1 MVGIVQGIA
10 ELAFLVLLLK
20 ENAVQNPLVAAAIS
34 SQLPAT
40 HSKATNRMLYQG
52 WNPAFRTAL
61 FLLAT
66 ALTLSAQTPSA
77 QTPSLRSTTQLVE
90 IDTVVA
96 DAHGKP
102 VMDLKAED
110 FKLFEDGKERPLA
123 HFSFEKVEPSDPRA
137 AQHLRELAQK
147 QKPGVYA
154 NFTAETAVV
163 PPNGCTVLLIDWLN
177 TPLELQPEAFQ
188 EIRNFIATVDLSK
201 PLEIFSL
208 DSSLHLVQSF
218 TTDRQALRSSI
229 EKYGPR
235 NANLQPE
242 KRATH
247 TLDSELNDFR
257 VAKTVAAFQAIGGS
271 VRGMQGHKSLLWLSG
286 SFPAALIPTDLTGL
300 NPDMEGNYGG
310 YIYGDRRNYSGLMT
324 QVFQI
329 LSAENIA
336 VYPVDAQGLQGSMT
350 DSSQFS
356 FRFYTNPIYQANYE
370 RQESMRGIADQT
382 DGRAFYNHNDIGSEL
397 ASAYN
402 DANTFYALAFTP
414 AKNKPDGKMH
424 SVRVQCRRSGV
435 HLRYRLSY
443 FAEIKQDS
451 AKAKRTELESLASTL
466 GRTADGLPFMAQI
479 DKQQN
484 DRLKL
489 WLDGNA
495 LSIIGGQQP
504 FLNVD
509 IGVATF
515 DDHGNLLQQNYS
527 PVKIKMSLNQ
537 FQEVQTSGLSQT
549 LQFARSKESA
559 RVRIAVRDLTSG
571 RVGTLEVPLQ

>member
-1 MVGIVQGIA
+1 M
-10 ELAFLVLLLK
+10 
-20 ENAVQNPLVAAAIS
+20 QNPLVAAAIS

-52 WNPAFRTAL
+52 WNPAFRIAL

-90 IDTVVA
+90 IDTVVT

-102 VMDLKAED
+102 VMDLKTED
-110 FKLFEDGKERPLA
+110 FKLFEDGKERPLS
-123 HFSFEKVEPSDPRA
+123 HFSFEKVERSDPRA
-137 AQHLRELAQK
+137 VQHIRELAQK

-154 NFTAETAVV
+154 NFTAETAFV

-177 TPLELQPEAFQ
+177 TPLELQSGAFK
-188 EIRNFIATVDLSK
+188 EMKNFIETVDLSK

-218 TTDRQALRSSI
+218 TTDRQVLRNNI
-229 EKYGPR
+229 EKYGLH
-235 NANLQPE
+235 NTNLQPE
-242 KRATH
+242 KRASH
-247 TLDSELNDFR
+247 DLDSELVDFR
-257 VAKTVAAFQAIGGS
+257 VSSSVQALVKIVAS
-271 VRGMQGHKSLLWLSG
+271 VQGMQGHKSLIWLSG
-286 SFPAALIPTDLTGL
+286 SFPAGLKPTDPLTPSFEVGATGWV
-300 NPDMEGNYGG
+300 EGESR
-310 YIYGDRRNYSGLMT
+310 DYSGTIRQLSH
-324 QVFQI
+324 V
-329 LSAENIA
+329 LSANNIA
-336 VYPVDAQGLQGSMT
+336 VYPVDAQGLQGNVT
-350 DSSQFS
+350 DASQES
-356 FRFYTNPIYQANYE
+356 IRFYISAIAQATTQ
-370 RQESMRGIADQT
+370 RQEAMREIADQT
-382 DGRAFYNHNDIGSEL
+382 GGRAFYNHNDIGSEL

-451 AKAKRTELESLASTL
+451 TKAKRTELESLASTL
-466 GRTADGLPFMAQI
+466 GRSADGLPFMAQI

-504 FLNVD
+504 FLSVD

-515 DDHGNLLQQNYS
+515 DDHGNLLQQNYA
-527 PVKIKMSLNQ
+527 PIKIKMSLNQ
-537 FQEVQTSGLSQT
+537 FQEVQASGLSQT